1 MQFISLSV
9 VFCLCLATS
18 TLYEVNGKDVVI
30 FRGERDRFTNVVG
43 CSNVSN
49 AVCFD
54 ESCVDCQCMV
64 NQTFIQTRG
73 QYGKCVSNEL
83 VVYATCKLLHKVY
96 NDKVLHLILQNLGA
110 LSINTARSVGS
121 VKLLNGTQNVW
132 A

>member
-9 VFCLCLATS
+9 LVFCFCLATS

-43 CSNVSN
+43 CNVSN
-49 AVCFD
+49 AVCSD
-54 ESCVDCQCMV
+54 AEGCVDCQCMV

-83 VVYATCKLLHKVY
+83 MVYATCKLLHKVY
-96 NDKVLHLILQNLGA
+96 NDKVLHLILL
-110 LSINTARSVGS
+110 IYRI
-121 VKLLNGTQNVW
+121 
-132 A
+132 

>member
-1 MQFISLSV
+1 MQVISLSV

-18 TLYEVNGKDVVI
+18 TLYEANGKDVVI
-30 FRGERDRFTNVVG
+30 YRGERDRFTNVFH
-43 CSNVSN
+43 CNVSN
-49 AVCFD
+49 AVCSD

-96 NDKVLHLILQNLGA
+96 ITTKSFI
-110 LSINTARSVGS
+110 
-121 VKLLNGTQNVW
+121 
-132 A
+132 